1 MAHPNTIVP
10 VDNQIQSTNSL
21 IPRHPF
27 SCSCIGPRG
36 TSKTTV
42 LINMLMN
49 PAMFRG
55 YFHKIIIMSPSIRL
69 DSKWSSLMKKKRI
82 LARNPAIPS
91 ESGKIDL
98 FGNRPRAYDQGRIDP
113 ELCFNSYRQDVLQD
127 LIKEQEEAFE
137 LYGENM
143 NKVLVI
149 VDDAPALDVFS
160 TKKDNLYNKL
170 AVYLRHVRIS
180 CIQVT
185 QNFKSMPRIVR
196 NNQSNVFLFKTENTG
211 ELKKIWEEYNLT
223 STFKGFLNL
232 YNSLTKERFS
242 FIHINTQNDPKH
254 QLISCLTHYIAR

>member
-27 SCSCIGPRG
+27 SCSLIGPRG

-42 LINMLMN
+42 VVNMLTN
-49 PAMFRG
+49 PSIFRG

-69 DSKWSSLMKKKRI
+69 DTKWAALMKEKRI
-82 LARNPAIPS
+82 LARNRAIPAS
-91 ESGKIDL
+91 NRIDL
-98 FGNRPRAYDQGRIDP
+98 FGMTPRPYDSGRIDP
-113 ELCFNSYRQDVLQD
+113 ECVYNEYRQDILQD
-127 LIKEQEEAFE
+127 LIKEQEEDFE
-137 LYGENM
+137 LYGDNM

-149 VDDAPALDVFS
+149 IDDAPALDVFN

-196 NNQSNVFLFKTENTG
+196 NNQSNLLLFRTENTG
-211 ELKKIWEEYNLT
+211 ELKKVWEEYNLT

-242 FIHINTQNDPKH
+242 FIHVNTQNDPKH
-254 QLISCLTHYIAR
+254 QLISCLTRYIAR